1 MPKGWVFNVGAVVDF
16 LGKQMSKPWRLL
28 GFGYFQTWVYLIA
41 LSPALMVPE
50 GMYEADPSVV
60 GMMLSGF
67 LFASALAVVVANA
80 LRSLLENSFVLI
92 GACLVGGAGTLLMIW
107 APGGDA
113 ARVLGIVLADAGS
126 VVLSLWW
133 GKFWSV
139 ADTERMSWHLVVS
152 SLFSCVLYLLLVS
165 LPPFVLAFIVP
176 VLPLF
181 SAGVLLLSKDEPRR
195 IVVPSDITI
204 LPSRW
209 KLVAAFLVIPIAY
222 SLIRAFFAQGN
233 LAVFGASHSMV
244 MVSFAVFALI
254 MAAIVA
260 ASGKRR
266 AIARLYRTVMTLMLL
281 GFISLMVLPLD
292 LRWVALGAVMLC
304 YPIFEELI
312 WLMNPNVRV
321 SVGDRV
327 LDIFGW
333 GKIVFR
339 AAAFFGVLL
348 GSWLLHQTWI
358 PGEATT
364 VACMLMTGLVVILS
378 ANVLTEKDFTLF
390 LDPIKVENTE
400 RRSLLS
406 ERSVEQSCLIL
417 ADEYGLSKR
426 ESEVFQLLAR
436 GRSLSFIEGQ
446 LFISNST
453 ARTHTRSIYRK
464 LDVHTK
470 QALIDLVEEKCR
482 EIEASA

>member
-1 MPKGWVFNVGAVVDF
+1 MDF

-209 KLVAAFLVIPIAY
+209 KLVAAFLVIPGLQILLPFGFLGVAFAY
-222 SLIRAFFAQGN
+222 SVVLATSAYSISGLYVQYRLGN
-233 LAVFGASHSMV
+233 LTGKK
-244 MVSFAVFALI
+244 FARNVIFQLI
-254 MAAIVA
+254 
-260 ASGKRR
+260 
-266 AIARLYRTVMTLMLL
+266 
-281 GFISLMVLPLD
+281 F
-292 LRWVALGAVMLC
+292 
-304 YPIFEELI
+304 
-312 WLMNPNVRV
+312 
-321 SVGDRV
+321 V
-327 LDIFGW
+327 LDVISYL
-333 GKIVFR
+333 VFY
-339 AAAFFGVLL
+339 F
-348 GSWLLHQTWI
+348 QI
-358 PGEATT
+358 
-364 VACMLMTGLVVILS
+364 
-378 ANVLTEKDFTLF
+378 
-390 LDPIKVENTE
+390 
-400 RRSLLS
+400 RRSCK
-406 ERSVEQSCLIL
+406 EQTGC
-417 ADEYGLSKR
+417 EKG
-426 ESEVFQLLAR
+426 ES
-436 GRSLSFIEGQ
+436 
-446 LFISNST
+446 
-453 ARTHTRSIYRK
+453 
-464 LDVHTK
+464 
-470 QALIDLVEEKCR
+470 
-482 EIEASA
+482 